1 MNHLLKGML
10 FLLLLTLSACAN
22 YDKKELIG
30 NWEGPHW
37 KFNFQEDGLL
47 DLSKDGNQLPGLVK
61 YRTFGNALEI
71 TKDGTVFLS
80 NLTIKS
86 IKQDTLQLEFR
97 MVTGQSTGDN
107 IETLIRK

>member
-47 DLSKDGNQLPGLVK
+47 DLSKDGNQLGTRRVYQYLKDDVEDDMRGSSTKREVLV
-61 YRTFGNALEI
+61 I
-71 TKDGTVFLS
+71 TKS
-80 NLTIKS
+80 A
-86 IKQDTLQLEFR
+86 
-97 MVTGQSTGDN
+97 
-107 IETLIRK
+107 